1 MGAPRVRW
9 GDALLNVA
17 LVAGGL
23 VVAVL
28 LYGLASRT
36 LTPRTVPVRA
46 DVYAASDTTVTGE
59 RVQVEVF
66 NASARDGLGAR
77 AAAHLRR
84 LGFDVLGPETG
95 SVQDTTAIRVRR
107 GTAADGQHVAGALG
121 VAPRAV
127 AVDTSDARDYEPHV
141 IVRLGRDYPALAPF
155 DL

>member
-23 VVAVL
+23 VVVVL

-46 DVYAASDTTVTGE
+46 DAFAATDTTLTGE
-59 RVQVEVF
+59 RVQVEVL

-84 LGFDVLGPETG
+84 RGFDVLGPETAT
-95 SVQDTTAIRVRR
+95 VQDTTAVRVLR

-121 VAPRAV
+121 LTARAV
-127 AVDTSDARDYEPHV
+127 AVDTADAREYDPDV
-141 IVRLGRDYPALAPF
+141 SIRLGRDYPALAPF

>member
-1 MGAPRVRW
+1 MAAPRVRW
-9 GDALLNVA
+9 GDALLNVG

-46 DVYAASDTTVTGE
+46 DAVEAADSLDTGA
-59 RVQVEVF
+59 RVQVEVL

-84 LGFDVLGPETG
+84 RGFDVLGPETG
-95 SVQDTTAIRVRR
+95 TVQDTTVVRVLA
-107 GTAADGQHVAGALG
+107 GTPADGQHVAGALG
-121 VAPRAV
+121 LTARAV
-127 AVDTSDARDYEPHV
+127 AVDTAGASDYDPDV
-141 IVRLGRDYPALAPF
+141 SVRLGRDYPAQAPF

>member
-1 MGAPRVRW
+1 MGASRVRW

-46 DVYAASDTTVTGE
+46 DAFAAADTTVGGE
-59 RVQVEVF
+59 RVQVEVL

-84 LGFDVLGPETG
+84 RGFDVLGPETG
-95 SVQDTTAIRVRR
+95 TVQDTTAVRVLR

-121 VAPRAV
+121 LTARAV
-127 AVDTSDARDYEPHV
+127 AVDTADARDYDPDV
-141 IVRLGRDYPALAPF
+141 SVQLGRDYPALAPF